1 MNSISAING
10 SLASNQ
16 APDLQASQLEQ
27 VQQTQSQFEQL
38 KQQLKAGEAVSESS
52 TQTASNSI
60 DKAATDFESVFI
72 SLILKSMRS
81 TLDESQGGLF
91 AGDNSDT
98 FGGMFD
104 MFMSK
109 HLSETSPIGVG
120 SAIKNYLENQ
130 LSTASDQ
137 HESDSETTVDNV
149 PAGDPPIVVSP

>member
-1 MNSISAING
+1 MNSIGAITG
-10 SLASNQ
+10 SLTSHQ

-38 KQQLKAGEAVSESS
+38 KQQLDAGQTVSASS
-52 TQTASNSI
+52 TQSTSNSI
-60 DKAATDFESVFI
+60 DKAASDFESVFI

-137 HESDSETTVDNV
+137 HESDSKATVDTV
-149 PAGDPPIVVSP
+149 PTSDSPTAVSP